1 MSNNVSFDEMTSIEL
16 EQKIIQLKK
25 DLETVNNERENA
37 FKATQEFEKNA
48 KNIGIIL
55 KTAQQKYCEIN
66 EKGHDYSTDDES
78 NSDGGDY
85 IFCIKCGFKKIK
97 N

>member
-1 MSNNVSFDEMTSIEL
+1 MNNNASFDEMTSIEL

-55 KTAQQKYCEIN
+55 KIAQQKYCEMN
-66 EKGHDYSTDDES
+66 EKGHDYSIDNES
-78 NSDGGDY
+78 NSDGDNY
-85 IFCIKCGFKKIK
+85 IVCIKCGLKKFED
-97 N
+97 